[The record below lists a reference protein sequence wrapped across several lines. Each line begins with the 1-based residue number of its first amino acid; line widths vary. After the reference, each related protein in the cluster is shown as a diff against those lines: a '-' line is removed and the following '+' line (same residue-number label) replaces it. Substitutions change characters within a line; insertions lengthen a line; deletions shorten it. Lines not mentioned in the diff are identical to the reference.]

1 MTSYT
6 FKLSYSQISCP
17 GCGISRIR
25 GVDCPDCGHRPQ
37 PWEIDTAGRA
47 RREAAA
53 QARNLLAQ
61 PVTPLASGPLGVPE
75 TLHAAL
81 FKRLATWCS
90 GFFTA
95 VAEAAQAT
103 DHGAPDLKARVAEF
117 TELRAMVHNTDARR
131 PLKVLLTTL
140 RELVA
145 ELTSMIDAYLAALL
159 ASTPLEA
166 QKHGTQ
172 AQSHHDRAAELI
184 KAANTTADG
193 VHLLSAERDTA
204 RIQTILLIRALRTYQ
219 VPDLLALDAAARD
232 QLQGVTGSRG
242 VDGSG
247 VMYAIGQV
255 LAHSIFDPERFR
267 EVMRLAYDVFRSN
280 TEVLRTLAQEP
291 LFESDFKRALHELFD
306 GTMEAVHA
314 VDHATH
320 SRQAGRALL
329 GIAMAQVEGPGQ
341 VIASTLLLASGRKTA
356 AYTNLRHKNATE
368 LITAAQQEPT
378 LHGLLDGLDNDLRTG
393 RAHALVHYD
402 DTGVVIE
409 RKKNTRTVTWRDVID
424 GVFQGYES
432 IHACQLALW
441 QVLGELGF
449 TNFATENLWEALGLT
464 PEQMV
469 TVMLENSG
477 YRDVTVTPGEGH
489 WKVEAQTQSTPAL
502 STHLGLIRPYLPA
515 HVDELSFTVHQKDE
529 VHTLAGPL
537 APWREF
543 ATAPQDSEAK
553 TMAYFR
559 AQLSWTYDNAPVLS
573 THHVRSWTAL
583 QAAQTMH
590 QAPAEA
596 ITRLRGFRD
605 LAKFAGDDELA
616 WALTGV
622 IRYRRLGKTS
632 AEATA
637 ELSRMR
643 SWCRL
648 RAVLPEWL

>member
-1 MTSYT
+1 MTSYA
-6 FKLSYSQISCP
+6 FKLSYSQISCQ

-47 RREAAA
+47 RRDAAD

-61 PVTPLASGPLGVPE
+61 PVTPLPNGPLGVPE

-103 DHGAPDLKARVAEF
+103 DHGAADLKARVAEF
-117 TELRAMVHNTDARR
+117 TELRALVHNTDTRR

-172 AQSHHDRAAELI
+172 AQSHHDRAAALI
-184 KAANTTADG
+184 KAADTTADG
-193 VHLLSAERDTA
+193 AQLLSAERDTA
-204 RIQTILLIRALRTYQ
+204 RIQTLLLARALRTYQ
-219 VPDLLALDAAARD
+219 APDLLALDAAARD

-255 LAHSIFDPERFR
+255 LAQSIFDPERFR
-267 EVMRLAYDVFRSN
+267 EVLRLAYDVFRSN
-280 TEVLRTLAQEP
+280 PEVLRTLAQEP
-291 LFESDFKRALHELFD
+291 VFESDFKRALHELFD
-306 GTMEAVHA
+306 GSMEAVHA

-368 LITAAQQEPT
+368 LITAAQQDQA

-409 RKKNTRTVTWRDVID
+409 RKKTTRTVVWRDVID

-449 TNFATENLWEALGLT
+449 TNFATEDLWSALGLT
-464 PEQMV
+464 PEQMI
-469 TVMLENSG
+469 TVMLGNSG
-477 YRDVTVTPGEGH
+477 YQDIAVTLGERH
-489 WKVEAQTQSTPAL
+489 WKMEARTGTTPAL
-502 STHLGLIRPYLPA
+502 STHLALIRPYLPA

-553 TMAYFR
+553 MMAYFR
-559 AQLSWTYDNAPVLS
+559 AQLSWRYDNTPVLS
-573 THHVRSWTAL
+573 THHVRRWTAL
-583 QAAQTMH
+583 QAEQTMH
-590 QAPAEA
+590 QEPAEA

-622 IRYRRLGKTS
+622 IRYKRLGKTS
-632 AEATA
+632 AQAAA

-643 SWCRL
+643 SWRSL
-648 RAVLPEWL
+648 PAELPEWL